1 MYVPQNTVLSADSYT
16 ILNTIRDQIGGMFR
30 ASTPLVED
38 AQSAKAYGQYVTGAG
53 DPRNAFMDALIN
65 RIARVMC
72 LVKSYD
78 NHLKKFKKGLLGP
91 GEVVENVW
99 VGLVLP
105 EGYSAHPENPG
116 TVYALNVPDS
126 QISMH
131 PVNSKLIYEITRND
145 DELEMAITTDLYSFI
160 AKIVDQLYN
169 SAFWDEEIL
178 MKYTLCRAI
187 LDNWDN
193 VTVAVPALDK
203 TTSNDVLSIMK
214 ETSMNL
220 EWMSS
225 EYNPAGVPTHTPIED
240 QYFFLTNKASA
251 IIDVNSL
258 ASAYNLEYRNFIAAR
273 EKLKSFN
280 MSTDE
285 QTRLDHIMSET
296 VSAGL
301 VPGYTAFTTG
311 EKEKLGRIVGATID
325 KDFFFI
331 FDKVFKMATKYN
343 EKYMYTNIFLNI
355 WKVYSYNPFANIVVY
370 AEPNP

>member
-1 MYVPQNTVLSADSYT
+1 MYTPENTVLSSDSYT
-16 ILNTIRDQIGGMFR
+16 ILNTIRDQIGGSFR
-30 ASTPLVED
+30 ANTPLVED
-38 AQSAKAYGQYVTGAG
+38 ADSARAYGLYVTGAG

-78 NHLKKFKKGLLGP
+78 NHLKKFKKGLLGA
-91 GEVVENVW
+91 GEFVENVW

-116 TVYALNVPDS
+116 TVYSLNVPEN
-126 QISMH
+126 QITMH

-145 DELEMAITTDLYSFI
+145 TELEMAITEGLYDFI

-178 MKYTLCRAI
+178 MRYTLSRAI
-187 LDNWDN
+187 LDNWDSIVVN
-193 VTVAVPALDK
+193 IPAVTAANANAVI
-203 TTSNDVLSIMK
+203 TTMK

-225 EYNPAGVPTHTPIED
+225 SYNPAHVPTHSKIED

-251 IIDVNSL
+251 VIDVNSL
-258 ASAYNLEYRNFIAAR
+258 ATAYNLQYRDFIAAR
-273 EKLKSFN
+273 EKLPSFDFN
-280 MSTDE
+280 TDE
-285 QTRLDHIMSET
+285 QARLDHIMSET
-296 VSAGL
+296 VAAGL
-301 VPGYTAFTTG
+301 IPGYTAFTAA
-311 EKEKLGRIVGATID
+311 EKAKLARLAGATID

-370 AEPNP
+370 AEPAT

>member
-1 MYVPQNTVLSADSYT
+1 MYTPENTVLSSNSYT
-16 ILNTIRDQIGGMFR
+16 ILNTIRDQIGGSFR
-30 ASTPLVED
+30 ANTPLVED
-38 AQSAKAYGQYVTGAG
+38 ADSARAYGLYVTGAG

-78 NHLKKFKKGLLGP
+78 NHLKKFKKGLLGS
-91 GEVVENVW
+91 GEFVENVW

-116 TVYALNVPDS
+116 TVYSLNVPEN
-126 QISMH
+126 QITMH

-145 DELEMAITTDLYSFI
+145 TELEMAITEGLYDFI

-178 MKYTLCRAI
+178 MRYTLSRAI
-187 LDNWDN
+187 LDNWDSIVVN
-193 VTVAVPALDK
+193 IPAVTAANANAVI
-203 TTSNDVLSIMK
+203 TTMK

-225 EYNPAGVPTHTPIED
+225 SYNPAHVPTHSKIED

-251 IIDVNSL
+251 VIDVNSL
-258 ASAYNLEYRNFIAAR
+258 ATAYNLQYRDFIAAR
-273 EKLKSFN
+273 EKLPSFDFN
-280 MSTDE
+280 TDE
-285 QTRLDHIMSET
+285 KTRLDHIMSET

-301 VPGYTAFTTG
+301 IPGYTPFTTA
-311 EKEKLGRIVGATID
+311 EKEKLSRIAGATVD